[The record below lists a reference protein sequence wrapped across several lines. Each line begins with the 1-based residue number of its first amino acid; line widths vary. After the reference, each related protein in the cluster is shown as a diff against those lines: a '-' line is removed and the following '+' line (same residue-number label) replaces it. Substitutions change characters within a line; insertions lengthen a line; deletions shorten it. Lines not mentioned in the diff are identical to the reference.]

1 MMNKTVTL
9 EIPQSEWE
17 KFTIEL
23 ARFVAILQEQQK
35 ESEERWE
42 RIVEL
47 KAETAMMKE
56 ELRRRLQDVDKY
68 LGGTEAVGQ
77 LR

>member
-23 ARFVAILQEQQK
+23 ARVVAILQEHQR

-42 RIVEL
+42 QIAVL
-47 KAETAMMKE
+47 KAETAVMKE

-68 LGGTEAVGQ
+68 LGNPEIAGQ

>member
-1 MMNKTVTL
+1 MTNKTVTL

-23 ARFVAILQEQQK
+23 ARVVAILQEQQK
-35 ESEERWE
+35 ESDERWE
-42 RIVEL
+42 RISEL
-47 KAETAMMKE
+47 KTETAKMKE
-56 ELRRRLQDVDKY
+56 ELGRRLQNVDKY
-68 LGGTEAVGQ
+68 LGSPEVAGQ